1 MFQNIEGYTMQ
12 GKEKETVNK
21 WSEIIKRNN
30 IIMYIISF
38 MLSLVGIGGEFSL
51 FSISILGACFS
62 SSIPLLGVIIVT
74 LIGNI
79 IKFGA
84 GGGLE
89 YFLTSLVLFIS
100 IFIFKPKYNE
110 DERNEKIKV
119 AKNLAVAVFLVQ
131 IVKAMFSSFTV
142 YDLLL
147 SITYSIIVVAFYKIF
162 VNSLSVIENLGEKKA
177 FSIEEVIRDKS
188 SISDS
193 RKCFWRFINTWIFH

>member
-89 YFLTSLVLFIS
+89 YFLTSLVFFIS

-119 AKNLAVAVFLVQ
+119 SKNIFISVLVVQ
-131 IVKAMFSSFTV
+131 IIKAMLTTFTF
-142 YDLLL
+142 YDLLV
-147 SITYSIIVVAFYKIF
+147 SITYGIIAIAFYKIF
-162 VNSLSVIENLGEKKA
+162 TNSISVIENMGEKKA
-177 FSIEEVIRDKS
+177 FSIE
-188 SISDS
+188 
-193 RKCFWRFINTWIFH
+193 